1 MLRIIFGICAFLL
14 AGTSHATEWRTERL
28 GALEGLRH
36 LVLEDATGRL
46 LAIGDGGAFAVVRG
60 KPLQGPVDRAAAQL
74 PPDIIPHGEVAKG
87 ANHIAEAWLVQA
99 TRRYDHGV
107 LGDGIEAGALKV
119 RLADGRKMIYE
130 LGDQYVFEDL
140 VPRLADMDGDGLDE
154 VILSRSSLS
163 EGAAVSIYRVGE
175 RRLEQFA
182 VSPSIGLAYRWL
194 NPIGA
199 ADFDADGEMEVAVV
213 ETPHLGK
220 TLVIYGREAAKLK
233 SLGRQPGYSSH
244 FIGSTVLRMSAVV
257 DVNED
262 GVLDIVVP
270 DADRRSLVA
279 VTFRGRAFA
288 TVARTDAG
296 ATIVTEVVVT
306 DVDGK
311 GALDIVFGR
320 KDGAIEAILR

>member
-1 MLRIIFGICAFLL
+1 MLRNLLGLFVLLL
-14 AGTSHATEWRTERL
+14 AGTGHAAEWRAERL
-28 GALEGLRH
+28 GTLEGLRH
-36 LVLEDATGRL
+36 LVLEEATGRL
-46 LAIGDGGAFAVVRG
+46 LATGKGGVFAVVPG
-60 KPLQGPVDRAAAQL
+60 KPLQGPVDPAPVRPA
-74 PPDIIPHGEVAKG
+74 PDIIPHGMVVKG
-87 ANHIAEAWLVQA
+87 KNHIAEAWLAQA

-107 LGDGIEAGALKV
+107 LGDAIEAAALKV
-119 RLADGRKMIYE
+119 RLTDGRTMTYE

-140 VPRLADMDGDGLDE
+140 FPRLADMDGDGLDE
-154 VILSRSSLS
+154 VILARSSLT

-220 TLVIYGREAAKLK
+220 SLVIYGRNAAKLI
-233 SLGRQPGYSSH
+233 SLGRQKGYSSH
-244 FIGSTVLRMSAVV
+244 FIGSTVLQMSAIV

-262 GVLDIVVP
+262 GVLDMVVP
-270 DADRRSLVA
+270 DADRRSLKA
-279 VTFRGRAFA
+279 VTFRGREFV
-288 TVARTDAG
+288 TIARSAAG
-296 ATIVTEVVVT
+296 AAIVTEVVLT